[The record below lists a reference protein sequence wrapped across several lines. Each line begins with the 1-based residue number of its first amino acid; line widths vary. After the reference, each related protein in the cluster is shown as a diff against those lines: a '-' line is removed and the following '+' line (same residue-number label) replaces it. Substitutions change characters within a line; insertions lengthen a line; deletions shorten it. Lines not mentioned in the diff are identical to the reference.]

1 MSFYLLCI
9 YHVLGTM
16 IYIMVNPG
24 AILDTFALTE
34 ATSNKVGTIQETI
47 QLNADLRRQD
57 NFSPNKNSVIP
68 LLLYEAHN
76 LFSLAY
82 IV

>member
-34 ATSNKVGTIQETI
+34 ATSNKVGTTKKQYKAGII
-47 QLNADLRRQD
+47 
-57 NFSPNKNSVIP
+57 KC
-68 LLLYEAHN
+68 
-76 LFSLAY
+76 
-82 IV
+82 